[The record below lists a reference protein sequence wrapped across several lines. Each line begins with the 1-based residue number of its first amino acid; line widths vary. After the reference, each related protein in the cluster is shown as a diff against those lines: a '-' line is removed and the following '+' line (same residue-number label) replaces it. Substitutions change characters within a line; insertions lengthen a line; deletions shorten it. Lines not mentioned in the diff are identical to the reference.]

1 MQTDR
6 IDVTERDYERIEA
19 LLDDV
24 EVGAAPDLDVLRQ
37 ELQRAR
43 IVDSEAVAEDVVTMN
58 STVSFENVDSGKRFD
73 LALVY
78 PGEMDDKPSRVSILA
93 PVGSALLGLSV
104 GQSIDWPTP
113 GGKTLTLRVLAVSNQ
128 PEARNRQK

>member
-1 MQTDR
+1 MQTDP
-6 IDVTERDYERIEA
+6 IYVTERDYERIEA

-24 EVGAAPDLDVLRQ
+24 DADASPNLEVLRQ
-37 ELQRAR
+37 ELQRAK
-43 IVDSEAVAEDVVTMN
+43 IVDSETVAEDLVTMN
-58 STVSFENVDSGKRFD
+58 SMVSFENVDTGKRFD

-104 GQSIDWPTP
+104 GQSIDWPMP
-113 GGKTLTLRVLAVSNQ
+113 GGNTLTLQVLAVSDQ
-128 PEARNRQK
+128 PEARHK